1 MVGGLL
7 GCYWAV
13 LGLLLGCYWEISE
26 NIGNIREDIL

>member
-13 LGLLLGCYWEISE
+13 IGLLLGCYWEISE